1 MLDLALLGLLTDQPL
16 HGYEMKKQLSELVGA
31 RAAVSFGSLYP
42 ALGRLEKAGYVRT
55 VDEVDRPALPM
66 TGSLGAEVAAL
77 RARRPVAA
85 RSRRTRKV
93 YAISSAGEQRL
104 FELLSD
110 PAADDRTFAVQV
122 AFCRHLSP
130 AARLELFGRRRAEL
144 GTRLAQHVATPGP
157 SDSSAEGSERLRD
170 RYRNAVSE
178 REAHALRA
186 ELAWL
191 DHLIDDERQLDE
203 APPTASPVT
212 PPTPAGPA
220 PVVPPAGTAA
230 VLTQTPGG
238 SSR

>member
-1 MLDLALLGLLTDQPL
+1 MLELALLGLLTDQPL

-55 VDEVDRPALPM
+55 VDEADRPALPM

-77 RARRPVAA
+77 RARRPVAS

-104 FELLSD
+104 YELLSD
-110 PAADDRTFAVQV
+110 ATADDRTFAVQV

-130 AARLELFGRRRAEL
+130 AARLELFERRRTEL
-144 GTRLAQHVATPGP
+144 ENRLAQHVEQ
-157 SDSSAEGSERLRD
+157 SAAAPADGAERRRD
-170 RYRNAVSE
+170 RYRNAVGE

-191 DHLIDDERQLDE
+191 DHLIDEEQQLGE
-203 APPTASPVT
+203 SSPIASPVA
-212 PPTPAGPA
+212 PAGPA
-220 PVVPPAGTAA
+220 PAVPPAGTDA
-230 VLTQTPGG
+230 VLTPTPVPGG
-238 SSR
+238 SPR